1 MSLETGTYLFNL
13 VSSNPTGSDRKLQG
27 DDHLRLIK
35 SVLQNS
41 FAGLTGAVI
50 VGGPNGGAVNAY
62 TLTPTPP
69 LPSYVDNM
77 SIVFSPVIANTGPVT
92 MNVSGLGAVSLQ
104 SVSGAALVAN
114 DLIPGQRYRA
124 TFDGTNFR
132 LFSITKNY
140 VDQLS
145 FSAALPAQS
154 LGFLRSTG
162 SVASFGTQHTGY
174 AQDEVRGADIASA
187 STVNLQTATGNLV
200 HITGTTTI
208 NAVTLNAGAEREVV
222 FDGILTLTNSAN
234 LILPTGANLTT
245 AAGDVV
251 TFRGEPSSVARV
263 TKYTRADGKPLA
275 LTPLGDHEVVVH
287 TGNGFGSTNTQIRR
301 FTTTLTNV
309 GTAITYADSATLGA
323 SFTINENGIYAIT
336 FVGQGGGA
344 GVDTYVG
351 ISLNTNQPTTG
362 IELITAAN
370 RLGVATA
377 TTFGSISRVQKL
389 SIGDVIRPHCTL
401 PGNAVNAQAAT
412 MFSIRKV
419 NTP

>member
-104 SVSGAALVAN
+104 SVSGAPLVAN

-140 VDQLS
+140 VDQLA
-145 FSAALPAQS
+145 FSSALPAQTV
-154 LGFLRSTG
+154 GFLRSTG
-162 SVASFGTQHTGY
+162 TVASFGTKHTGY
-174 AQDEVRGADIASA
+174 AQDEVRGADIPSA
-187 STVNLQTATGNLV
+187 STVNLETATGNLV

-208 NAVTLNAGAEREVV
+208 NAVTLDSGAEREVV
-222 FDGILTLTNSAN
+222 FDGILTLTNSAS

-251 TFRGEPSSVARV
+251 TFRGEPSNVVRV

-275 LTPLGDHEVVVH
+275 TTPLGDHEVIVH
-287 TGNGFGSTNTQIRR
+287 TGNGFGSTNTKIRR
-301 FTTTLTNV
+301 FTTTLTSI
-309 GTAITYADSATLGA
+309 GTAITYADSATNGGT
-323 SFTINENGIYAIT
+323 FTINETGLYSVFYGDSSA
-336 FVGQGGGA
+336 GGSLE
-344 GVDTYVG
+344 VG
-351 ISLNTNQPTTG
+351 ISQNSNQLTTN
-362 IELITAAN
+362 IDSINIAN
-370 RLGVATA
+370 RLGWITATSANQWNVTRIFKATA
-377 TTFGSISRVQKL
+377 
-389 SIGDVIRPHCTL
+389 GDVIRAHTD
-401 PGNAVNAQAAT
+401 GAAT
-412 MFSIRKV
+412 PGTNNFTYFAIRKIGL
-419 NTP
+419 TT